1 MFSTVIEFAS
11 NPEVV
16 NAQTFDSVGIIPLV
30 LLVLVTAS
38 GLFFAY
44 KKKVFASVGHKGL
57 HLKQFE
63 WYASKK
69 FIATIFITVVAVA
82 CLCIFCISK
91 SANAANAL
99 NVTTTDKVIGV
110 VDEQTGKVT
119 IDKAIVTN
127 DEDHDLEFNSV
138 SLALFPG
145 INDGQCNWKI
155 SIAKDDEKD
164 AEVVFDDVSNNYNIF
179 YEPWQFEKGQ
189 KYTVTF
195 EVTMDPAVA
204 KSLEGYQIATVTYDV
219 TEHQDRVNAT
229 INFNETTIIPAGK
242 KVIERNGWI
251 ESPGNGTYQARKVKG
266 SEIAPELVPF
276 EQSMAAREIVR
287 TYMQFDYWTINPE
300 LTVFSKDVAFSVNW
314 KDRDGLRGFV
324 VDGDGKPV
332 EGAKVTA
339 YDKDSGEIL
348 GELYTDDN
356 GKYIFEFPPFPL
368 GKDIIITTDK
378 DGEPDLVAPSKEFHS
393 YEPGGELG
401 TSTADE
407 GSSLKGHV
415 NDLPDYPTT

>member
-1 MFSTVIEFAS
+1 MFSTIIEFAS

-69 FIATIFITVVAVA
+69 FIAAIFITVVAVA

-155 SIAKDDEKD
+155 SIAKDDEED
-164 AEVVFDDVSNNYNIF
+164 AEVVYEDVANNHNIF
-179 YEPWQFEKGQ
+179 YTPW
-189 KYTVTF
+189 TF
-195 EVTMDPAVA
+195 EAGQVYTLIFETQMDPVVA
-204 KSLEGYQIATVTYDV
+204 KSLEGQQIATLTYDI
-219 TEHQDRVNAT
+219 TEHQERVESR
-229 INFNETTIIPAGK
+229 IYFNETSITPAGQ
-242 KVIERNGWI
+242 KVIEKNGWRAAVGGK
-251 ESPGNGTYQARKVKG
+251 SYVANKVRG

-276 EQSMAAREIVR
+276 EQSMAAREI
-287 TYMQFDYWTINPE
+287 
-300 LTVFSKDVAFSVNW
+300 
-314 KDRDGLRGFV
+314 
-324 VDGDGKPV
+324 
-332 EGAKVTA
+332 
-339 YDKDSGEIL
+339 
-348 GELYTDDN
+348 
-356 GKYIFEFPPFPL
+356 
-368 GKDIIITTDK
+368 
-378 DGEPDLVAPSKEFHS
+378 
-393 YEPGGELG
+393 
-401 TSTADE
+401 
-407 GSSLKGHV
+407 
-415 NDLPDYPTT
+415 